1 MAIWFW
7 KLYNGGISNEFVND
21 NYNIAKTDKYT
32 KEINMEEKSHQVNKE
47 IKYYISF
54 QEIFDVVMGA
64 KS

>member
-1 MAIWFW
+1 MTIWFW

-21 NYNIAKTDKYT
+21 NYNIAKIDKYT
-32 KEINMEEKSHQVNKE
+32 KEINMEEKSHQVNKG